1 MKASCLGV
9 VAICGSCLLNA
20 CGGGNPP
27 PPPPA
32 ATHLSIS
39 APGTATAGTAFQIS
53 VSALDASNNVVAS
66 YPGTVHFS
74 SSDSQAVLPGN
85 SALTNGTGNFSVTFK
100 TAIGQ
105 TIAATDTAASS
116 IAGTSNAVNVS
127 AGAAAHLSVNAPNA
141 ATAALPFNFTVT
153 ALDAYTN
160 VASVYSGMVHFS
172 SSDGQA
178 VLPPNS
184 ALTNGM
190 GTFPAT
196 LKTIANTTIT
206 ATDTAAASLTGNSS
220 TISVVS
226 NAVTHILIA
235 ALGAATTR
243 ASISLEVKAL
253 DAANNISAGYAGKVH
268 FTSTDGKAILPTD
281 AALPSGIGNLSA
293 TLETAGNQTITATD
307 TVMASVTG
315 ISNSISVSAAAALTI
330 SSGAPPNG
338 TVGVNYGSSTT
349 QYLRCVFSHYRGPH
363 WECSPC
369 SSSVSCASLP
379 PCNGSIFRSPCL
391 ETQHVFTGFAFK
403 AAGGV
408 PPYRWSAS
416 SMPPGLSVNP
426 TNGEITGTPT
436 LAGSYNVAVGLAD
449 SGSPQ
454 VTITTNPAYIILIEN
469 PPPPVINTTPA
480 PPAGAVNLPY
490 SFTFTASSTATPLIW
505 RESGGTLPSGLTLS
519 QGGALSGT
527 PTAAGTSSFTL
538 IAEDS
543 FKQDSAAQDFT
554 IQIFPHG
561 FKATGSMGTARV
573 SHTATSLNNGKVL
586 VAGGTEASGNA
597 VATAELYDPTNGSF
611 SPTGSMGTARAHY
624 AATLLPSGKVLVTGG
639 LDAAGNPLAT
649 AELYDPSI
657 GTFSATT
664 GNMQFVHASNTATL
678 LNTGKVLV
686 AGWGNATAELFDPA
700 TGTFAPTGSMAMA
713 RVSHTATLLGNG
725 KVLLTGGVQGSGA
738 TLKVLAEAELYDPTT
753 GSFSPTLGSLA
764 TAREWH
770 TANLLADGKVLVTGG
785 LDSTGQAIATAE
797 VFDPTNQSFTST
809 KGSMGTARS
818 FQTAT
823 VLKDGTGLV
832 TGGDPPGA
840 VVLATAELY
849 VPASQ
854 TFTPTGSMGT
864 ARASHTA
871 TLLNDGRVLI
881 TGGTDGVAVAT
892 AEVYQ

>member
-1 MKASCLGV
+1 MRVFCLGV
-9 VAICGSCLLNA
+9 VAMGGLCFLNA

-27 PPPPA
+27 PPPLV
-32 ATHLSIS
+32 ATQFSIS
-39 APGTATAGTAFQIS
+39 APGTAIAGTAFQIS
-53 VSALDASNNVVAS
+53 VRALDASNNVVAS
-66 YPGTVHFS
+66 YSGTVHFS
-74 SSDSQAVLPGN
+74 SSDSQAVLPAN
-85 SALTNGTGNFSVTFK
+85 SALTNGTGTFSVTFK

-105 TIAATDTAASS
+105 TITVAGTGTAS
-116 IAGTSNAVNVS
+116 ITGTSNAVNVG

-153 ALDAYTN
+153 AFDAYTN
-160 VASVYSGMVHFS
+160 VANSYSGTVHFS
-172 SSDGQA
+172 TNDSQA

-196 LKTIANTTIT
+196 LKTIANATIT
-206 ATDTAAASLTGNSS
+206 ATDTTAASLTGNSS
-220 TISVVS
+220 MISVVS

-235 ALGAATTR
+235 TMGSATSR
-243 ASISLEVKAL
+243 APISLEVKAL
-253 DAANNISAGYAGKVH
+253 DAADNISAGYAGKVH
-268 FTSTDGKAILPTD
+268 FTSTDGKAILPADT
-281 AALPSGIGNLSA
+281 ALPSGIGNLSA

-307 TVMASVTG
+307 TVTAAVTG

-338 TVGVNYGSSTT
+338 TVGVSYGSSTT
-349 QYLRCVFSHYRGPH
+349 ENFRCFFSHIRGPH

-369 SSSVSCASLP
+369 SSSVSCTALP
-379 PCNGSIFRSPCL
+379 PCNGNIFRSPCL
-391 ETQHVFTGFAFK
+391 ETRHVFTGFAFK
-403 AAGGV
+403 ATGGV
-408 PPYRWSAS
+408 PPYRWSAAS
-416 SMPPGLSVNP
+416 LPPGLSVNSQ
-426 TNGEITGTPT
+426 NGEITGIPT
-436 LAGSYNVAVGLAD
+436 LADSYPVAVTVAD
-449 SGSPQ
+449 SGTPQ
-454 VTITTNPAYIILIEN
+454 LSTNPNNYTILVKN

-538 IAEDS
+538 IAQDS
-543 FKQDSAAQDFT
+543 FKQDSAAQNFT

-561 FKATGSMGTARV
+561 FKATGSMATARA
-573 SHTATSLNNGKVL
+573 SHTATLLNTGKVL
-586 VAGGTEASGNA
+586 AAGGTDASGNV

-611 SPTGSMGTARAHY
+611 SPTGSMATARAHY
-624 AATLLPSGKVLVTGG
+624 AATLLNSGKVLVTGG
-639 LDAAGNPLAT
+639 LDTTGNPLAT
-649 AELYDPSI
+649 AEIYDPTA
-657 GTFSATT
+657 GTFSPTPGSMTIAR
-664 GNMQFVHASNTATL
+664 ASHTATL

-686 AGWGNATAELFDPA
+686 AGWGNAIAELFDPA
-700 TGTFAPTGSMAMA
+700 TGMFTATGSMAAA
-713 RVSHTATLLGNG
+713 RVSHTATLLNNG
-725 KVLLTGGVQGSGA
+725 KVLVTGGIGA
-738 TLKVLAEAELYDPTT
+738 AMAVLTEAELYDPIT
-753 GSFSPTLGSLA
+753 GSFSPTLGSMA
-764 TAREWH
+764 TSRQWH
-770 TANLLADGKVLVTGG
+770 TASLLAGGKVLVTGG
-785 LDSTGQAIATAE
+785 LDGTGQAIATAE
-797 VFDPTNQSFTST
+797 LFDPTNQTFTT
-809 KGSMGTARS
+809 TTGSMASARA

-823 VLKDGTGLV
+823 VLKDGTVLV

-849 VPASQ
+849 DPTSQ
-854 TFTPTGSMGT
+854 TFAPTGSMGT

-871 TLLNDGRVLI
+871 TLLDDGRVLI